1 MVATDQGKEVS
12 GLAGLF
18 KMMDEEDKK
27 RFANLGQAAS
37 NFAMQPMGG
46 QMAPVQFG
54 GGLLQMMPAPEM
66 QMGQGM
72 MGFQPVGGGSSVEST
87 AEFID
92 KMRKMLG
99 LPV

>member
-1 MVATDQGKEVS
+1 
-12 GLAGLF
+12 
-18 KMMDEEDKK
+18 
-27 RFANLGQAAS
+27 
-37 NFAMQPMGG
+37 
-46 QMAPVQFG
+46 MAPVQFG